1 MGSLPLSDVVLGYL
15 CKKIYPNRQGAQTC
29 TKLLKAA
36 VTSKQ
41 VFRLKKKL
49 KKRPVPYPC
58 QTLSQYMEK
67 KIKRTMLFVI
77 FQNSKILNGSLP
89 VPPVR
94 CSCPGFFTKNLFP
107 NNREGH
113 S

>member
-29 TKLLKAA
+29 TKLFL
-36 VTSKQ
+36 
-41 VFRLKKKL
+41 KKL

-107 NNREGH
+107 NNRERH